1 MMDKKEVE
9 KKVKEVLEERLKI
22 KNVTSDSHFVNDL
35 GLDSFNMVELLYEV
49 EEVFGI
55 SIPEEDL
62 RNINTVGEIVEYIFE
77 KISRG

>member
-1 MMDKKEVE
+1 MDKKEVE